1 MVPLPSSAIE
11 PVAAVMAKRYRFIAI
26 IPFASAPLMLA
37 TSIPD
42 QLKHSLGSGALMF
55 LLFAV
60 VPVMVGCFAL
70 AKAKKVDRI
79 GRLASRDP
87 ALEWRLDSTT
97 VFAYGRPE
105 LAFSITVQLERS
117 LRDVPRAIVA
127 SGRRTSSSGFRRTPD
142 KIES

>member
-1 MVPLPSSAIE
+1 
-11 PVAAVMAKRYRFIAI
+11 MANRYRFIAI
-26 IPFASAPLMLA
+26 IPFACALPLLA
-37 TSIPD
+37 TSR
-42 QLKHSLGSGALMF
+42 LGSGPLMF

-60 VPVMVGCFAL
+60 LPVMVGCLAL

-79 GRLASRDP
+79 GRLANRDP
-87 ALEWRLDSTT
+87 SLEWRLDSTT

-105 LAFSITVQLERS
+105 LAFSITLQLERS

-127 SGRRTSSSGFRRTPD
+127 SGRRTLASGFRRTPD